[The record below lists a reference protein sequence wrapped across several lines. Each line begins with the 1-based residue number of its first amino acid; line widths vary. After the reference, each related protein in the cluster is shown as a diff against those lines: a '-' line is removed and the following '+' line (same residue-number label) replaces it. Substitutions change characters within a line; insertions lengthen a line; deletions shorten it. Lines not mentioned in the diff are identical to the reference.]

1 VLLVCIDAS
10 TAQNKMA
17 WMSKAVVVQEFADQS
32 QEASTSPGTAIP
44 TPAKP
49 HQSDGGN
56 APIPSTSNT
65 STTTHP
71 DHFKPKTEPASTGT

>member
-32 QEASTSPGTAIP
+32 QEASTSPGTAEAKL
-44 TPAKP
+44 PAVGVRDMRE
-49 HQSDGGN
+49 SDLS
-56 APIPSTSNT
+56 ALK
-65 STTTHP
+65 TT
-71 DHFKPKTEPASTGT
+71 G